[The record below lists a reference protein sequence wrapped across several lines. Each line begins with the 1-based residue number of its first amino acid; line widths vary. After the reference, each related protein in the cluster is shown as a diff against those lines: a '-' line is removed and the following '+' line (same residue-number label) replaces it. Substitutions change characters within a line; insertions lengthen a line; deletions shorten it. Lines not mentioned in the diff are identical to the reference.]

1 MPLNFDAA
9 FGLHE
14 QALRFRGERSAV
26 IAHNI
31 ANADTPNFKA
41 RDMVFRDVLKAQ
53 ADLSSQ
59 DLGVT
64 DKKHL
69 QMRGNSSAAAE
80 SYEIPGQP
88 NIDGNTV
95 ETQREQAKFAENAL
109 QFQASLTL
117 LNGKMRGLM
126 SAIRGE

>member
-14 QALRFRGERSAV
+14 QALLYRGERSAV

-41 RDMVFRDVLKAQ
+41 RDMLFRDVLKVQ
-53 ADLSSQ
+53 ADRTPQGL
-59 DLGVT
+59 LVT
-64 DKKHL
+64 DKKHM
-69 QMRGNSSAAAE
+69 QMRENAFAPVE